1 MSLGLPVSLVP
12 WEREGSF
19 GMGFVA
25 SDTRPIPPS
34 LASERL
40 RLSFS
45 HPSPEGVPS
54 MQQIMDLMT
63 SLLGGHGVPPP
74 EEVQV
79 PGYGCRQLLSPL
91 RVGGAR
97 LCSLLQM
104 RTLRI
109 REVESLTQGRTSG
122 PCGREGLEARFLTP
136 RPELSQGWRKGWRE
150 SPFGGMIWASWPVLL
165 EGPAGGGAETE
176 NGEWVGAVGTG
187 RGSGLAPTH
196 SPWVALNCPFP
207 SLSLI
212 LSSCKMGRFH

>member
-25 SDTRPIPPS
+25 SDTRLIPPS

-79 PGYGCRQLLSPL
+79 PGYGCRQLPSPL

-109 REVESLTQGRTSG
+109 REVESLAQGRTSG

-150 SPFGGMIWASWPVLL
+150 SPFGGMICGLGLLACPPGRPCRWRSRDRKRGVGWSGGDGKGVWPCSYPITTGGL
-165 EGPAGGGAETE
+165 E
-176 NGEWVGAVGTG
+176 
-187 RGSGLAPTH
+187 
-196 SPWVALNCPFP
+196 
-207 SLSLI
+207 LSLPFSEPHSFQ
-212 LSSCKMGRFH
+212 L